1 MSYIYFNRYFCST
14 PTDVCGTISED
25 YSFSNM
31 MYDQHKGISHALL
44 PYPGNRAGTRYVG
57 DVEICMS
64 SDPNITSRF
73 SAVHR
78 DMVKKQLSA
87 QPHTPD
93 SGLPS
98 PTDDQLIQNGPI
110 RSLERDELV
119 MCSKANMAR
128 LDSELP
134 HLSPPSVS
142 PIPSPSSVESS
153 KSDKSE

>member
-64 SDPNITSRF
+64 PDPNITSRF
-73 SAVHR
+73 SAEHR
-78 DMVKKQLSA
+78 DMVKNNCLLS
-87 QPHTPD
+87 
-93 SGLPS
+93 
-98 PTDDQLIQNGPI
+98 LILLI
-110 RSLERDELV
+110 V
-119 MCSKANMAR
+119 
-128 LDSELP
+128 
-134 HLSPPSVS
+134 VS
-142 PIPSPSSVESS
+142 PLLLMTN
-153 KSDKSE
+153 

>member
-1 MSYIYFNRYFCST
+1 MSYIYFNRYFCCT

-44 PYPGNRAGTRYVG
+44 PYPGDRVGTRYVG

-73 SAVHR
+73 SAEHR
-78 DMVKKQLSA
+78 DMVKKQLSS

-93 SGLPS
+93 SGSPS

-134 HLSPPSVS
+134 HLSSSSVS
-142 PIPSPSSVESS
+142 PISSSSSVESP
-153 KSDKSE
+153 KSE